1 MELVPYSL
9 YLAVSESAPT
19 SPNGPSGKI
28 DTKKYLSPYA
38 FPYSSYKMAALSSSA
53 PELEGMWTEVRRK
66 QRAKALKNEAEAEVR
81 LKRDIFRAVS
91 DCTFVLSTQLYK

>member
-1 MELVPYSL
+1 MELILYTL
-9 YLAVSESAPT
+9 YLVLSESAPT
-19 SPNGPSGKI
+19 SPHAPSDGTL

-81 LKRDIFRAVS
+81 
-91 DCTFVLSTQLYK
+91 